1 MVRRAR
7 SRSEPERGG
16 TSSLG
21 DALNVFL
28 HSTGLAARLRDARVF
43 DTWTATIG
51 PSLACHVKPVRF
63 DDGDL
68 TVEVASAAH
77 LHELKS
83 FTGEGFRRKANE
95 RLVEHGHRATIRRV
109 VFKLKR

>member
-1 MVRRAR
+1 MARAAR

-28 HSTGLAARLRDARVF
+28 HSTGLAARLRDTRVF
-43 DTWTATIG
+43 DTWTETIG
-51 PSLACHVKPVRF
+51 PKLACHVKPVRF
-63 DDGDL
+63 DEGEL
-68 TVEVASAAH
+68 VVEVSSAAH
-77 LHELKS
+77 LNELKS
-83 FTGEGFRRKANE
+83 FTGDAFRRQANE
-95 RLVEHGHRATIRRV
+95 RLVKHGHRATIRRV